1 MNEKIKCIAENS
13 LEDLSTQI
21 YQWRR
26 EGLESVEISLQDLI
40 LLVNH
45 IEDLELEI
53 FGSCAES
60 DGDTD
65 AVSN

>member
-1 MNEKIKCIAENS
+1 MKEKIKCIAEHS

-26 EGLESVEISLQDLI
+26 EGLQSVEISLQDLV

-53 FGSCAES
+53 FGSCE
-60 DGDTD
+60 GDVD
-65 AVSN
+65 AVPN

>member
-13 LEDLSTQI
+13 LEDLSTKI

-26 EGLESVEISLQDLI
+26 EGLQSVEISLQDLI

-45 IEDLELEI
+45 IEDLELEV
-53 FGSCAES
+53 FGSCE
-60 DGDTD
+60 GDSV
-65 AVSN
+65 ALSN